1 MVGLSHPAIAM
12 DLEDQSGADGGEEAL
27 LVTRAQRDPAA
38 FGRLYEI
45 YYDDVYRYCYHRLRD
60 AAAAEDAASVVFTNA
75 LAALPRFRP
84 GARAGTFRSW
94 LFVIAH
100 NVVANHHRSRK
111 RWRVLPLSSAD
122 DVHDGTPSPE
132 DAAMAAEA
140 RQTIHAVLDQ
150 LSAEQRQVVELRLSG
165 LSNVEIGQVLGRRQ
179 GAVRAAQYRAVAR
192 LRAILVP
199 GTRGVSDG

>member
-12 DLEDQSGADGGEEAL
+12 DFEDQSPADGGEEAL

-38 FGRLYEI
+38 FARLYEI

-60 AAAAEDAASVVFTNA
+60 ISAAEDAASVVFTNA
-75 LAALPRFRP
+75 LAALPRFRV
-84 GARAGTFRSW
+84 GDRAGTFRSW

-100 NVVANHHRSRK
+100 NVVVNQRRSRE
-111 RWRVLPLSSAD
+111 RWRVLPLTSAED
-122 DVHDGTPSPE
+122 IRDGDPSPE

-140 RQTIHAVLDQ
+140 RQTIHDVLDQ
-150 LSAEQRQVVELRLSG
+150 LTAQQRQVVELRLSG
-165 LSNVEIGQVLGRRQ
+165 LSDAEIGQVLGRRQ
-179 GAVRAAQYRAVAR
+179 GAIRAAQFRAVAR

-199 GTRGVSDG
+199 GTRGASDD